1 MVVATRCKIL
11 DAHMLASRAAFI
23 RDLLTTEPPKVVYV
37 MPTPDINLLKTEPS
51 KVVYVMPTADIRL
64 GAFNDAGDD
73 DTASCPG
80 APDRKRA
87 ASLEKKMLMKEDV
100 AEMQAKAAEMKVL
113 AASPEGKIAVAVF
126 TAHLNVCR
134 TLSKIRKAAR
144 AARAEA
150 REAEA
155 AKEAAKHARH
165 LALRASLGLDVMP
178 WDIAAV
184 VPSRADKARQAHVKR
199 VLKINDAKKAAR
211 KAAEAKALP
220 PMCF

>member
-1 MVVATRCKIL
+1 MVVATRCTIL

-23 RDLLTTEPPKVVYV
+23 RNLLTTDINLLTTEPP
-37 MPTPDINLLKTEPS
+37 

-73 DTASCPG
+73 DTSSSCPG
-80 APDRKRA
+80 APDQKRVA
-87 ASLEKKMLMKEDV
+87 ALEKKVRMKEEV
-100 AEMQAKAAEMKVL
+100 AKMQAKAAE
-113 AASPEGKIAVAVF
+113 AASPEGKIAVAVY

-134 TLSKIRKAAR
+134 TLSKIRKARA

-199 VLKINDAKKAAR
+199 VLKIADAKKAAR
-211 KAAEAKALP
+211 KAAKAKALP
-220 PMCF
+220 PMRF